1 MFSMRFETDA
11 RQGLWLWRS
20 LALGLYAGLLAL
32 SVLWLTDW
40 GGPHGRQGLAYLAHK
55 QQQAIAGS
63 VVAGLLM
70 WSLRD
75 RLFLMLVRL
84 QARWAA
90 RPARLRRVWSVVLAV
105 LAVAVGL
112 ALLSAANHKGPGQEK
127 ALLADAASSELLR
140 VLVCPFLAWCLY
152 RWQHARL
159 AVAQQM
165 GLAAAGIAV
174 LVLGLV
180 VTKDNGPMLVFAWAA
195 VLLLAGLVR
204 QALPGGRGALFSL
217 LVAVLGSAGLMV
229 LLPHLAPLDR
239 YTAWASPFAAR
250 REYLAEITW
259 FVQAAGF
266 WGFGP
271 EQTPWCG
278 YLGAAVGTCRG
289 LPKQAQSDYVLAALA
304 GWGGTPLAVAV
315 VAAISLWLVSLVRL
329 AAAAV
334 RPRHGVDMA
343 GLAASAGAIYAVL
356 LLAQLWVTSLGN
368 VGLIP
373 LTGINFPLLAWA
385 RWALLNSTLA
395 LALVWPALQ
404 ASRASANTA
413 HAAAAPLA
421 SYWLGV
427 AWVMLRLS
435 VLGVALV
442 AAGLV
447 WRLHLDAP
455 PAMQPQRL
463 DARANA
469 DPAYRNNPWLPLPG
483 CVRWTN
489 GQPVAGLPDPHGPHQ
504 ASVCGEA
511 PTAVALPAHA
521 PLGWAAVRMAHTQ
534 PLVPQTPQTPETPEA
549 RPTSSLHLPRRQD
562 VTLTLDASAQQ
573 HAQAVADCLTA
584 RPSAACA
591 GLALP
596 ADLATRYAQR
606 HEGAAVR
613 MVAVMTLRLRDG
625 ALLAAAEARSECSQA
640 QMANTQPR
648 PAHCPPE
655 AAKLL
660 RREGRLAFQPLRAD
674 DMVASTI
681 KPLLAAALLQGPQ
694 GSRWLAG
701 GPRQELLTALAE
713 SDTAWFIDRLL
724 CFADSAEPP
733 ERCTRPAV
741 LAQLVQRMALAQPL
755 DLLAGAPVPATAT
768 GTTASAPPS
777 LTVPG
782 LPLPLGTWPLPAG
795 RTAEQALQAARACH
809 ARPKPQRWRGCDTEA
824 LQTVVA
830 PLWGQG
836 GARSHPLAVAG
847 LYLRLVAA
855 AQGQTHA
862 HLPHLLPQAGAQAPV
877 GLNRLQA
884 QTILEGLRLTPLQG
898 TTRSACQGVLGKAG
912 CTGLGWAMKT
922 GTSLFPQYGLS
933 VQERA
938 QVCAQAHQALR
949 DTAAP
954 GPDLRR
960 LEAHCALYPMKWA
973 VLLEHPEATDARLTV
988 VLTERNW
995 AAHTGQL
1002 DAGDDRAPNVAA
1014 EAALLLHAGR
1024 AVRR

>member
-20 LALGLYAGLLAL
+20 LALGLYAALLAL
-32 SVLWLTDW
+32 SVLWLADW
-40 GGPHGRQGLAYLAHK
+40 GGPHGRQGLAAMAHD
-55 QQQAIAGS
+55 QQHAIAFS
-63 VVAGLLM
+63 VFAGLVV
-70 WSLRD
+70 WALRD
-75 RLFLMLVRL
+75 HLFLWLVRL

-90 RPARLRRVWSVVLAV
+90 RPARLRRVWSVVLTV
-105 LAVAVGL
+105 LAVAAGL
-112 ALLSAANHKGPGQEK
+112 ALLWVANQKGAGQDKE
-127 ALLADAASSELLR
+127 LLADAASSELLR

-152 RWQHARL
+152 RWRHARL
-159 AVAQQM
+159 AVGQQM

-174 LVLGLV
+174 LLLGLV
-180 VTKDNGPMLVFAWAA
+180 VTEDKGPALVFAWAA

-217 LVAVLGSAGLMV
+217 LVAVLGSAGLLV

-271 EQTPWCG
+271 RQTPWCG

-289 LPKQAQSDYVLAALA
+289 LPEQAQSDYVLAALA

-329 AAAAV
+329 AAAAA
-334 RPRHGVDMA
+334 RPRHGVDVA

-385 RWALLNSTLA
+385 RLALVNSTLA
-395 LALVWPALQ
+395 LALVWPAVQSTVPLP
-404 ASRASANTA
+404 SA
-413 HAAAAPLA
+413 HQPAAPLA
-421 SYWLGV
+421 VFWLGV
-427 AWVMLRLS
+427 AWIMLRLS
-435 VLGVALV
+435 LLGVALV

-463 DARANA
+463 DAQTGA
-469 DPAYRNNPWLPLPG
+469 DPAFRDNPWLPVPG
-483 CVRWTN
+483 CVRWAN
-489 GQPVAGLPDPHGPHQ
+489 GQPVGGLPKPYTQWQ
-504 ASVCGEA
+504 AGVCGEA
-511 PTAVALPAHA
+511 ATPVALPPDA
-521 PLGWAAVRMAHTQ
+521 PLAQAVVRMAQTR
-534 PLVPQTPQTPETPEA
+534 PLRAEPPPA
-549 RPTSSLHLPRRQD
+549 SGLHLPRRQD

-573 HAQAVADCLTA
+573 HTQAVVNCLTGQ
-584 RPSAACA
+584 PAACA
-591 GLALP
+591 NVALP
-596 ADLATRYAQR
+596 ADLAARYAQR
-606 HEGAAVR
+606 EEGAAAR
-613 MVAVMTLRLRDG
+613 MVAVVTLRLRDG

-655 AAKLL
+655 AAKPL
-660 RREGRLAFQPLRAD
+660 RREGRLAFQPMRAD

-701 GPRQELLTALAE
+701 GPRQELLSALAR

-755 DLLAGAPVPATAT
+755 DLLAGAAAPDNTTPNTTPAN
-768 GTTASAPPS
+768 TTS

-809 ARPKPQRWRGCDTEA
+809 ALPQKQRWRGCDTEA
-824 LQTVVA
+824 LQAVVA

-855 AQGQTHA
+855 AQGQTQA
-862 HLPHLLPQAGAQAPV
+862 PLPHLLPNAGALAPV
-877 GLNRLQA
+877 GLNRAQA
-884 QTILEGLRLTPLQG
+884 QTLLEGLRLTPLLG
-898 TTRSACQGVLGKAG
+898 TARSACRGVLGAAG

-922 GTSLFPQYGLS
+922 GTSLFPQDELS
-933 VQERA
+933 VQARA
-938 QVCAQAHQALR
+938 QVCTQAHQALR

-954 GPDLRR
+954 SADLRR
-960 LEAHCALYPMKWA
+960 LAVNCALYPMKWA
-973 VLLEHPEATDARLTV
+973 VLVEHPDAADAHLTV

-995 AAHTGQL
+995 ARHTGQL

>member
-1 MFSMRFETDA
+1 MFSMRFATDA

-20 LALGLYAGLLAL
+20 LALGLYAVLLAL
-32 SVLWLTDW
+32 SVLWLADW
-40 GGPHGRQGLAYLAHK
+40 GGPHGRQGLAYLVHK
-55 QQQAIAGS
+55 QQQAIAVS
-63 VVAGLLM
+63 VAAGLLV
-70 WSLRD
+70 WLLRD
-75 RLFLMLVRL
+75 RFFLILVRW

-90 RPARLRRVWSVVLAV
+90 RPARLRRVWAGVLTV

-112 ALLSAANHKGPGQEK
+112 AVLWWANKGGLLK
-127 ALLADAASSELLR
+127 DAASSELLR
-140 VLVCPFLAWCLY
+140 VLACLFLAWCLY

-165 GLAAAGIAV
+165 GLAAAGVAV
-174 LVLGLV
+174 LLVGLV
-180 VTKDNGPMLVFAWAA
+180 VTDDKGPMLVFTWAA
-195 VLLLAGLVR
+195 VLLLAGLLR
-204 QALPGGRGALFSL
+204 QALPGWRGAVFSG
-217 LVAVLGSAGLMV
+217 LVAVLGSAGLLV

-259 FVQAAGF
+259 FLQAAGF
-266 WGFGP
+266 WGFGAG
-271 EQTPWCG
+271 QTPWCG
-278 YLGAAVGTCRG
+278 YLGEVVGSCRG
-289 LPKQAQSDYVLAALA
+289 FSEQAQSDYVLSALA

-315 VAAISLWLVSLVRL
+315 VAAVSLWLVSLVRL
-329 AAAAV
+329 AAAAA
-334 RPRHGVDMA
+334 RPRHGVDVA

-356 LLAQLWVTSLGN
+356 LFAQLWVTSFGN

-385 RWALLNSTLA
+385 RVALVNSTLA
-395 LALVWPALQ
+395 LALVWPAVQ
-404 ASRASANTA
+404 STVPHPSAQQP
-413 HAAAAPLA
+413 AAPLA
-421 SYWLGV
+421 VFWLGV

-435 VLGVALV
+435 LLGVALV

-463 DARANA
+463 DAKTGAP
-469 DPAYRNNPWLPLPG
+469 PAFRDNPWLPVPG
-483 CVRWTN
+483 CVRWAN
-489 GQPVAGLPDPHGPHQ
+489 GQPVGGLPKPHAQWQ
-504 ASVCGEA
+504 AGVCGEA
-511 PTAVALPAHA
+511 ATPVALPPDA
-521 PLGWAAVRMAHTQ
+521 PLAQAVVRMAQTR
-534 PLVPQTPQTPETPEA
+534 PLRAEPPPA
-549 RPTSSLHLPRRQD
+549 SGLHLPRRQD

-573 HAQAVADCLTA
+573 HAQAVVNCLTGQ
-584 RPSAACA
+584 PAACA
-591 GLALP
+591 NVALP
-596 ADLATRYAQR
+596 ADLAARYAQR
-606 HEGAAVR
+606 EEGAAAR
-613 MVAVMTLRLRDG
+613 MVAVVTLRLRDG

-655 AAKLL
+655 AAKPL

-681 KPLLAAALLQGPQ
+681 KPLLAATLLQGPQ
-694 GSRWLAG
+694 GSRWLTG
-701 GPRQELLTALAE
+701 GPRQELLNALAV

-755 DLLAGAPVPATAT
+755 DLLAGAAAPATAT
-768 GTTASAPPS
+768 GTTASTPPS

-782 LPLPLGTWPLPAG
+782 LPMPLGPWPLPAG
-795 RTAEQALQAARACH
+795 RSAEQALQAARACH
-809 ARPKPQRWRGCDTEA
+809 ALPQKQRWRGCDTEA
-824 LQTVVA
+824 LQAVVA

-836 GARSHPLAVAG
+836 GARSHPLAVAD

-855 AQGQTHA
+855 AQGQTQA
-862 HLPHLLPQAGAQAPV
+862 PLPHLLPNAGALAPV
-877 GLNRLQA
+877 GLNRAQA
-884 QTILEGLRLTPLQG
+884 QTLLEGLRLTPLLG
-898 TTRSACQGVLGKAG
+898 TARSACRGVLGAAG

-922 GTSLFPQYGLS
+922 GTSLFPQDELS
-933 VQERA
+933 VQARA
-938 QVCAQAHQALR
+938 QVCTQAHQALR

-954 GPDLRR
+954 SADLRR
-960 LEAHCALYPMKWA
+960 LAVNCALYPMKWA
-973 VLLEHPEATDARLTV
+973 VLVEHPDTADARLTV

-995 AAHTGQL
+995 ARHTGQL